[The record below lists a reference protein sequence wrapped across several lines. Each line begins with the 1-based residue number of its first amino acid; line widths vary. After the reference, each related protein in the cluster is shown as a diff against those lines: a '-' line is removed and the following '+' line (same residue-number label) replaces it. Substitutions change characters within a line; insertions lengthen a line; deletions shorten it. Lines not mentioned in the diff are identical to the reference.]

1 MSIESITAAMATV
14 MRIRIGNH
22 DAARIRTQAADRG
35 GDLDAEADGDG
46 IDERAVTVNMLSS
59 SGALAHKQLSER
71 LRASLTAHSPS
82 IEVRDTAAATA
93 AAVAG
98 GPPQKN
104 YSKEPDGALGQAIG
118 RVSVDDKDSMVQ
130 RVRADFKA
138 KGDNYES
145 QPGAGRDFA
154 GENNVLTCEECSTAD
169 AGKAKADPTTKDAAS
184 VENTHKPGRELMR
197 DDQYSSAKVQRR
209 AGREAMRLKSDDLV
223 QERAVG
229 LQGKVGF
236 EECADTV
243 RLKEKEDEL
252 NFLPAQRALPGPRTA
267 IMARKDDGLEVPSC
281 DPLYVCTYIYLYLF
295 IYIERYVYLYISIS
309 IYLYMYV
316 CINT

>member
-82 IEVRDTAAATA
+82 IEVRDTAAATP

-295 IYIERYVYLYISIS
+295 IYI
-309 IYLYMYV
+309 
-316 CINT
+316 